1 MKLKFNKYILIPI
14 LIITGLIVI
23 SFYNF
28 YKPYYKFI
36 DDYNTIKEKHNIN
49 QLKVCLSKYTIL
61 MRRYDFYKRC
71 LLEIGFEQKDKEI
84 FTLKVE

>member
-36 DDYNTIKEKHNIN
+36 DDYNTIKEN
-49 QLKVCLSKYTIL
+49 
-61 MRRYDFYKRC
+61 FY
-71 LLEIGFEQKDKEI
+71 
-84 FTLKVE
+84 

>member
-28 YKPYYKFI
+28 KMCYCFFSFFLMAHKMLKERKKAMKKRMLITMFVNYHI
-36 DDYNTIKEKHNIN
+36 IKMKI
-49 QLKVCLSKYTIL
+49 I
-61 MRRYDFYKRC
+61 
-71 LLEIGFEQKDKEI
+71 
-84 FTLKVE
+84 